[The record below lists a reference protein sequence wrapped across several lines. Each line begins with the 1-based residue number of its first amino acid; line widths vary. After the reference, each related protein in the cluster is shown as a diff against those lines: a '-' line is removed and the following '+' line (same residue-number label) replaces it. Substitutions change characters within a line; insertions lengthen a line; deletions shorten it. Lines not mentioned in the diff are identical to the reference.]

1 MFTIPKSLLDKK
13 IQFFISMKNLQ
24 DGFTPFPN
32 VVAGTTGRVD
42 DSLKKMFFNPGNS
55 AGMLFPIEYNTQ
67 SPIYPEIG
75 QSKSI
80 V

>member
-1 MFTIPKSLLDKK
+1 
-13 IQFFISMKNLQ
+13 
-24 DGFTPFPN
+24 
-32 VVAGTTGRVD
+32 
-42 DSLKKMFFNPGNS
+42 MFFNPGNS

-80 V
+80 VRIISLPSEGTLVKE

>member
-1 MFTIPKSLLDKK
+1 M
-13 IQFFISMKNLQ
+13 
-24 DGFTPFPN
+24 
-32 VVAGTTGRVD
+32 VAGTTGRVD

-55 AGMLFPIEYNTQ
+55 AGMQFPIEYNTQ

-80 V
+80 VKIISLPSDGVLIKE